1 MGRAA
6 YLPGAHH
13 IPATGAA
20 RGTREGV
27 RRTKTMGDRRIR
39 LCKACRRKFTP
50 KYQQGPERTSEDEN
64 KDVSVVQESDPLNEV
79 SAPVDMPS
87 PAFQPATDLVREP
100 GATE

>member
-1 MGRAA
+1 MGRPHKCP
-6 YLPGAHH
+6 YCGQSKS
-13 IPATGAA
+13 ISK
-20 RGTREGV
+20 GV

-87 PAFQPATDLVREP
+87 PAFQPATDLVRGP

>member
-1 MGRAA
+1 MGRPHKCP
-6 YLPGAHH
+6 YCGQSKS
-13 IPATGAA
+13 ISK
-20 RGTREGV
+20 GV